1 MVDVHGQCRERKCRS
16 EMQKDKHNKPSRK
29 HGSRRHNRPHVMLL
43 CLFAANP
50 APVRAQ
56 APVFEIT
63 PQVSTIKFDVEASV
77 AIKGTFD
84 KWDATLTFP
93 SADVTK
99 GVLEIKIQ
107 ADSVDTG
114 SGMKNGK
121 LKSENFFDVKQNP
134 LITFKSTKIS
144 QTGSDTFEVDGDFTI
159 RGVTKPEKLL
169 LAVSGKGTGLGEI
182 KGIMAFDRKDYG
194 MNKGI
199 PLVKIANRVEV
210 TVELKVRRISGPPL
224 DLK

>member
-1 MVDVHGQCRERKCRS
+1 
-16 EMQKDKHNKPSRK
+16 MQKDKHGEPSGK
-29 HGSRRHNRPHVMLL
+29 YSGRRHNRPHVIRLSLL
-43 CLFAANP
+43 CLFAAVP
-50 APVRAQ
+50 ALVQAQ

-77 AIKGTFD
+77 SIKGTFD
-84 KWDATLTFP
+84 KWNATLTFP
-93 SADVTK
+93 STDVTK
-99 GVLEIKIQ
+99 GILEIKIQ

-121 LKSENFFDVKQNP
+121 LKSKNFFDVKENP
-134 LITFKSTKIS
+134 LITFKSTKIA
-144 QTGSDTFEVDGDFTI
+144 QTGPDTFEVDGDFMI

-169 LAVSGKGTGLGEI
+169 LAVSGKGTSSGEI

-210 TVELKVRRISGPPL
+210 KVELKVRRISGPPL